1 MMYEYFNTLV
11 TGIENVLQN
20 DPAQKSHRKLYAL
33 EVARLGR
40 RLYSGTDTLAWCGVV
55 APFDLLAAMG
65 VTSCFVEFVGA
76 MLAATGA
83 SPEFLKEAEDAGFAP
98 DTCAYHRAVLGA
110 GRKGM
115 MPEPDFFIATSAPCT
130 GGVGVME
137 NMAAMF
143 KKDLFVLNI
152 PQRDDP
158 DSVSYLAGQL
168 EKLADF
174 VAAHTGEPLSMERL
188 ATAIEYSNQAADIM
202 TEVYRL
208 AQHVPSPV
216 CAKDLRNF
224 GIVAALLLGTPEA
237 VAVAEAFRDAFARRI
252 ENNTPGVPGEKV
264 RLLWI
269 QNRVQFKNDLEETLE
284 REFHASIVADE
295 LNDVTWDPID
305 PADPFTGMARRA
317 ISIPLNGPV
326 ERRVAHLQ
334 DMARRYK
341 IHGAVN
347 PCHFGCRQGTGAR
360 GLVAQGLKE
369 VGVPV
374 LNLEVD
380 CVDTRNYAPGQ
391 MHTRIAAFIEMLENR
406 ENPWG

>member
-1 MMYEYFNTLV
+1 MMFQYFDTLV
-11 TGIENVLQN
+11 TGIENVLEN
-20 DPAQKSHRKLYAL
+20 DPSQKSHRKLYAL

-40 RLYSGTDTLAWCGVV
+40 RLYSGTDRLAWCGVV

-65 VTSCFVEFVGA
+65 VTSCFVEFIGA

-83 SPEFLKEAEDAGFAP
+83 SSEFLKEAEDAGFAP

-130 GGVGVME
+130 GGIGVME

-152 PQRDDP
+152 PQNDDP
-158 DSVSYLAGQL
+158 ASVAYLADQMRS
-168 EKLADF
+168 LADF
-174 VAAHTGEPLSMERL
+174 VSRHTGQPLSMNRL
-188 ATAIEYSNQAADIM
+188 AEAVTYSNRAAAVM
-202 TEVYRL
+202 SEVYRL
-208 AQHVPSPV
+208 AEHVPSPV

-224 GIVAALLLGTPEA
+224 GIVAALLLGTPQA
-237 VAVAEAFRDAFARRI
+237 VTVAEAFRDAFAARI
-252 ENNTPGVPGEKV
+252 ANNTPGVPGEKI

-269 QNRVQFKNDLEETLE
+269 QNRVQFKNNLEDLLE
-284 REFHASIVADE
+284 NEFHACIVADE

-305 PADPFTGMARRA
+305 PADPFPGMAKRA

-326 ERRVAHLQ
+326 ERRVKHLA

-341 IHGAVN
+341 IHGAIN

-360 GLVAQGLKE
+360 GLVALGLKQ
-369 VGVPV
+369 VNVPV

-406 ENPWG
+406 GNPWG